1 GAVKVDL
8 EDVAAGGVIRDDQGR
23 WILGFNKRLG
33 QYFVFNVGL
42 WGIIDSLL
50 LLKNRHCDKLLIRM
64 NSREELEYIPKEENL
79 EANSITKIEFVRNE
93 GLQLFIE
100 NPLDITR

>member
-1 GAVKVDL
+1 KVDL
-8 EDVAAGGVIRDDQGR
+8 EDVVAGGVISDDQGR

-42 WGIIDSLL
+42 WGIIDGLL

-64 NSREELEYIPKEENL
+64 NSTEVPLAIHEASSLTSFSALIRRIHNL
-79 EANSITKIEFVRNE
+79 F
-93 GLQLFIE
+93 
-100 NPLDITR
+100 

>member
-33 QYFVFNVGL
+33 QYFVFNAGL
-42 WGIIDSLL
+42 WGIIDALL
-50 LLKNRHCDKLLIRM
+50 LLKSRHCDKLLIRM
-64 NSREELEYIPKEENL
+64 NSTEVLLAI
-79 EANSITKIEFVRNE
+79 SILI
-93 GLQLFIE
+93 
-100 NPLDITR
+100 DIFFSSYQTYSQSVSGSRTLGA